1 MFERY
6 RALFTLREINT
17 KESCEAICQ
26 SLLKENFANC
36 SALLKHEVAFVLAQM
51 EKVFHVAVPY
61 LLDACKNP
69 EEAPIV
75 KHEGLVAVGEMID
88 DEKIIEDLL
97 EHPDP
102 IVSESCA
109 VAINNMRN
117 RLAELAEMRAK
128 AAKDMEE
135 YEKSQKQ

>member
-1 MFERY
+1 
-6 RALFTLREINT
+6 
-17 KESCEAICQ
+17 
-26 SLLKENFANC
+26 
-36 SALLKHEVAFVLAQM
+36 
-51 EKVFHVAVPY
+51 
-61 LLDACKNP
+61 
-69 EEAPIV
+69 
-75 KHEGLVAVGEMID
+75 
-88 DEKIIEDLL
+88 L